1 MCEELNPHGVVFR
14 GCREPV
20 DAGSLRLL
28 GRRLA
33 REARTDLHALSE
45 LVEGGFPAGLAVP
58 VSAPLQDRKLA

>member
-33 REARTDLHALSE
+33 REARTDLHALS
-45 LVEGGFPAGLAVP
+45 GLAVP